1 MLKFINSDIIQ
12 NSYLRILLL
21 ISIISI
27 STYFHYK
34 ITSKKVGWSTY
45 AGSYGN
51 IIKNYFGYVLIFF
64 VIPRFFQID
73 NSMVSFIINFFGFV
87 TTFIAAFLKF
97 ELLFLN
103 IIIIIIN
110 SYIEYS

>member
-1 MLKFINSDIIQ
+1 MLKFINSDVIS

-21 ISIISI
+21 ISIITI

-51 IIKNYFGYVLIFF
+51 VITNYFGYILIFF

-73 NSMVSFIINFFGFV
+73 NSMVSFIINFIGLI
-87 TTFIAAFLKF
+87 TTFISSLLKIDIVVF
-97 ELLFLN
+97 N
-103 IIIIIIN
+103 IILIIIN
-110 SYIEYS
+110 YFI

>member
-12 NSYLRILLL
+12 NSYIRILLL

-51 IIKNYFGYVLIFF
+51 
-64 VIPRFFQID
+64 
-73 NSMVSFIINFFGFV
+73 
-87 TTFIAAFLKF
+87 
-97 ELLFLN
+97 
-103 IIIIIIN
+103 
-110 SYIEYS
+110 

>member
-21 ISIISI
+21 VSIISI

-34 ITSKKVGWSTY
+34 ITSKKVGWST
-45 AGSYGN
+45 AVGSYGN
-51 IIKNYFGYVLIFF
+51 LYTNYFGYVLIFF

-73 NSMVSFIINFFGFV
+73 NLMVSMIINFIGFV
-87 TTFIAAFLKF
+87 TTFIASFLSA
-97 ELLFLN
+97 ELIGIN
-103 IIIIIIN
+103 IIVIIIN
-110 SYIEYS
+110 SFIEYS

>member
-12 NSYLRILLL
+12 NSYIRILLL

-51 IIKNYFGYVLIFF
+51 LYTNYFGYFIIFF
-64 VIPRFFQID
+64 VIPKLFQID
-73 NSMVSFIINFFGFV
+73 NSMVSFIINFIGFII
-87 TTFIAAFLKF
+87 TFIAAFLKPM
-97 ELLFLN
+97 LIGVNIFL
-103 IIIIIIN
+103 III
-110 SYIEYS
+110 SYFID